1 MKEEY
6 YNELKDYT
14 DGQLLSGIALA
25 VMHRL
30 YCKDMFKEATDKYEQ
45 YKDLP
50 ELAVANNVPETI
62 KHEYNKW
69 KFAVEHASEIEH
81 AYKEM
86 LIERNIIKMGSEV
99 V

>member
-1 MKEEY
+1 MEAQNKTNL

-30 YCKDMFKEATDKYEQ
+30 YCKDMFKEALDKYIE
-45 YKDLP
+45 YREAP
-50 ELAVANNVPETI
+50 ELCPETI
-62 KHEYNKW
+62 KNDYEKW
-69 KFAVEHASEIEH
+69 KFAVEHAYEIEH

>member
-30 YCKDMFKEATDKYEQ
+30 YCKDMFKEALDKYIE
-45 YKDLP
+45 YRDVP
-50 ELAVANNVPETI
+50 ELC
-62 KHEYNKW
+62 HEEV
-69 KFAVEHASEIEH
+69 KFD
-81 AYKEM
+81 Y
-86 LIERNIIKMGSEV
+86 
-99 V
+99 

>member
-1 MKEEY
+1 METQNKTNL
-6 YNELKDYT
+6 YNEIKDYT
-14 DGQLLSGIALA
+14 DGQLLSGIALT

-30 YCKDMFKEATDKYEQ
+30 YCNDMLKEATNKYEQ
-45 YKDLP
+45 YKDVP
-50 ELAVANNVPETI
+50 ELCPETI
-62 KHEYNKW
+62 KNDYMKW

-86 LIERNIIKMGSEV
+86 LIDRGIVKMGSEV

>member
-14 DGQLLSGIALA
+14 DGQLLSGIALT

-30 YCKDMFKEATDKYEQ
+30 YCNDMLKEATDKYEQ
-45 YKDLP
+45 YKDAP
-50 ELAVANNVPETI
+50 ELCSETI
-62 KHEYNKW
+62 KNDYNKW
-69 KFAVEHASEIEH
+69 KFAVKHASEIEA

-86 LIERNIIKMGSEV
+86 LIDRGIIKMSSEV
-99 V
+99 L

>member
-1 MKEEY
+1 MKEKY

-30 YCKDMFKEATDKYEQ
+30 YCKDMFKEALDKYIE
-45 YKDLP
+45 YKDAP
-50 ELAVANNVPETI
+50 ELCSETI
-62 KHEYNKW
+62 KNDYNKW
-69 KFAVEHASEIEH
+69 KFAVKHASEIEA

-86 LIERNIIKMGSEV
+86 LIDRGIIKMGSEV